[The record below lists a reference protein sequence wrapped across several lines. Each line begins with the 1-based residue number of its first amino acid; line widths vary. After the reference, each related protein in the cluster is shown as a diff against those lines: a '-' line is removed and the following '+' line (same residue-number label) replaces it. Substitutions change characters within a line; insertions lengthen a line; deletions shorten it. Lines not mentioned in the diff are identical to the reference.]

1 MNLRPTEESQFK
13 SRTAQEG
20 AAGEAC
26 FAKQST
32 DKSPQFFCWNKS
44 FDLQQKMFDNIVDI

>member
-1 MNLRPTEESQFK
+1 MNLQPTEESQFK

-32 DKSPQFFCWNKS
+32 DKSPQFQGISK
-44 FDLQQKMFDNIVDI
+44 DIPFFFVWKK